1 MFGRNLGWPGG
12 SIALGTRSQR
22 PLCPYTM
29 LDIAFIREFPELVKA
44 GAQKKRIQVDVD
56 RLLEVDRQRRALIT
70 DIEQLRAERNRR
82 SKAISS
88 VPASERAALLAETRT
103 ISEQLKHSETALEP
117 LEAEFERLMLQMPNV
132 PALDVPEGLTD
143 ADNVEVRRWGEPP
156 VFGFTPR
163 DHVELGEALDLID
176 IKRAV
181 RIAGTRTYYL
191 KHEAVLLELAVLRF
205 TLDHMLRKGFT
216 PMLVP
221 QLVKDEAMIGT
232 AYFPGGEE
240 QAYRIEMDAL
250 NLIGTAEV
258 PLTAYHYDEIL
269 NEAELPK
276 RYVGMSTCYRR
287 EAGTY
292 GRDTRGL
299 YRIHQFHKVEQ
310 VIICVA
316 DEQVSIAEHESIVRN
331 AEEVLQALQ
340 LPYRVVNVCGGD
352 LGVSQVKK
360 YDLETWMPSRNA
372 YGETHSASRFY
383 DFQARRLKLRYR
395 DRQGKVHYAHT
406 LNNTV
411 IASPRIL
418 IPILELYQQ
427 EDGSVIVPAVLR
439 PYMGGIER
447 IDRKRT

>member
-1 MFGRNLGWPGG
+1 
-12 SIALGTRSQR
+12 
-22 PLCPYTM
+22 M
-29 LDIAFIREFPELVKA
+29 LDIAFIREFPDVVKA
-44 GAQKKRIQVDVD
+44 GARKKRIQVDVD
-56 RLLEVDRQRRALIT
+56 RLLDVDRQRRALIT
-70 DIEQLRAERNRR
+70 EIEQLRAGRNRQSR
-82 SKAISS
+82 MVSS
-88 VPASERAALLAETRT
+88 LPLSEREAILAETRGLT
-103 ISEQLKHSETALEP
+103 ERLRHSETALAP
-117 LEAEFERLMLQMPNV
+117 LEAEFEQLMLQVPNV
-132 PALDVPEGLTD
+132 PAADVPEGLTD
-143 ADNVEVRRWGEPP
+143 ADNVEIRRWGEPP
-156 VFGFTPR
+156 TFSFTPC
-163 DHVELGEALDLID
+163 DHVELGETLDLID

-191 KHEAVLLELAVLRF
+191 KNEAVLLELAVLRF
-205 TLDHMLRKGFT
+205 TLDHMIRRGFV

-221 QLVKDEAMIGT
+221 HLVKDEAMIGT

-240 QAYRIEMDAL
+240 QAYRVEKDAV

-269 NEAELPK
+269 SEAELPK
-276 RYVGMSTCYRR
+276 RYVGMSACYRR

-292 GRDTRGL
+292 GRETRGL

-310 VIICVA
+310 VIICAA
-316 DEQVSIAEHESIVRN
+316 DEQVSIAEHEDIVRH
-331 AEEVLQALQ
+331 AEEILQALQ

-352 LGVSQVKK
+352 LGAPQVKK
-360 YDLETWMPSRNA
+360 YDIETWMPSRDG

-395 DRQGKVHYAHT
+395 DRQGRVHYAHT

-418 IPILELYQQ
+418 IPILEIYQQ
-427 EDGSVIVPAVLR
+427 EDGSVIVPEVLR

-447 IDRKRT
+447 IARKKK

>member
-1 MFGRNLGWPGG
+1 
-12 SIALGTRSQR
+12 
-22 PLCPYTM
+22 M
-29 LDIAFIREFPELVKA
+29 LDIAFIRDFPELVKA
-44 GAQKKRIQVDVD
+44 GAKKKHIEVDVD
-56 RLLEVDRQRRALIT
+56 RLLDVDRQRRALIT
-70 DIEQLRAERNRR
+70 EIEQLRAERNRKSR
-82 SKAISS
+82 AVSGL
-88 VPASERAALLAETRT
+88 PASEREALLAETRA
-103 ISEQLKHSETALEP
+103 ISAQLKRSETALAP
-117 LEAEFERLMLQMPNV
+117 LEAEFERLMLQVPNV
-132 PALDVPEGLTD
+132 PAADVPEGLTE

-156 VFGFTPR
+156 GFAFTPR

-181 RIAGTRTYYL
+181 RIAGARTYYL
-191 KHEAVLLELAVLRF
+191 KNEAALLELALLRF

-221 QLVKDEAMIGT
+221 HLVKDEAMLGT

-240 QAYRIEMDAL
+240 QAYRIEADAL

-258 PLTAYHYDEIL
+258 SLTAYHYDEIL
-269 NEAELPK
+269 SAAELPK
-276 RYVGMSTCYRR
+276 RYVGISSCYRR

-292 GRDTRGL
+292 GRDTRGV
-299 YRIHQFHKVEQ
+299 YRIHQFQKMEQ
-310 VIICVA
+310 VVICVA

-352 LGVSQVKK
+352 LGVPQVKK
-360 YDLETWMPSRNA
+360 YDIETWMPSRNA
-372 YGETHSASRFY
+372 YAETHSASRFY
-383 DFQARRLKLRYR
+383 DFQARRLKIRYR

-418 IPILELYQQ
+418 IPILEVYQQ
-427 EDGSVIVPAVLR
+427 EDGSVIVPDVLR
-439 PYMGGIER
+439 PYMGGLER
-447 IDRKRT
+447 IYRARK

>member
-1 MFGRNLGWPGG
+1 
-12 SIALGTRSQR
+12 
-22 PLCPYTM
+22 M
-29 LDIAFIREFPELVKA
+29 LDIAFIREFPDLVKA
-44 GAQKKRIQVDVD
+44 GAKKKRIQVDID
-56 RLLEVDRQRRALIT
+56 RLLDVDRQRRGLIT
-70 DIEQLRAERNRR
+70 EIEQLRAERNRQ
-82 SKAISS
+82 SKLMSS
-88 VPASERAALLAETRT
+88 LPPSEREAILAETRGLT
-103 ISEQLKHSETALEP
+103 EQLKRSETALAP
-117 LEAEFERLMLQMPNV
+117 LEAEFEQLMLQVPNV
-132 PALDVPEGLTD
+132 PAADVPEGLTD
-143 ADNVEVRRWGEPP
+143 ADNVEIRRWGERPA
-156 VFGFTPR
+156 FSFTPR
-163 DHVELGEALDLID
+163 DHVELGEILDLID
-176 IKRAV
+176 VKRAV

-191 KHEAVLLELAVLRF
+191 KNEAVLLELAVLRF
-205 TLDHMLRKGFT
+205 TLDHMMRRGFI

-221 QLVKDEAMIGT
+221 HLVKDEAMIGT

-240 QAYRIEMDAL
+240 QAYRVEKDAV

-269 NEAELPK
+269 HESELPK

-310 VIICVA
+310 VIICTA
-316 DEQVSIAEHESIVRN
+316 DEQVSIAEHEDIVRH
-331 AEEVLQALQ
+331 AEEILQALQ

-352 LGVSQVKK
+352 LGAPQVKK
-360 YDLETWMPSRNA
+360 YDIETWMPGRNG

-395 DRQGKVHYAHT
+395 DRQGRVHFAHT

-418 IPILELYQQ
+418 IPILEIYQQ
-427 EDGSVIVPAVLR
+427 EDGSVIVPEVLR

-447 IDRKRT
+447 IERKKT

>member
-1 MFGRNLGWPGG
+1 
-12 SIALGTRSQR
+12 
-22 PLCPYTM
+22 M
-29 LDIAFIREFPELVKA
+29 LDIAFIREFPDLVKA
-44 GAQKKRIQVDVD
+44 GAKKKRIQVDVD
-56 RLLEVDRQRRALIT
+56 RLLDVDRQRRNLIT
-70 DIEQLRAERNRR
+70 EIEQLRAERNRK
-82 SKAISS
+82 SKTVSS
-88 VPASERAALLAETRT
+88 LPPREREALLAQTRDLT
-103 ISEQLKHSETALEP
+103 EQLRHNEAALAP
-117 LEAEFERLMLQMPNV
+117 LQAEFEHLMLQVPNV
-132 PALDVPEGLTD
+132 PAADVPAGLTE
-143 ADNVEVRRWGEPP
+143 ADNVEIRRWGEPP
-156 VFGFTPR
+156 TFSFTPR

-191 KHEAVLLELAVLRF
+191 KNEAVLLELAVLRF
-205 TLDHMLRKGFT
+205 TLDHMMRRGFV

-221 QLVKDEAMIGT
+221 HLVKDEAMIGT

-240 QAYRIEMDAL
+240 QAYRVEKDAV

-258 PLTAYHYDEIL
+258 PLTAYHYDEVL
-269 NEAELPK
+269 SEAELPK
-276 RYVGMSTCYRR
+276 RYVGMSACYRR

-310 VIICVA
+310 VIICAA
-316 DEQVSIAEHESIVRN
+316 DEQVSIAEHEHIVQH
-331 AEEVLQALQ
+331 AEEVLHALQ

-352 LGVSQVKK
+352 LGAAQVKK
-360 YDLETWMPSRNA
+360 YDIETWMPSRNT

-395 DRQGKVHYAHT
+395 DRQGQMHYAHT

-418 IPILELYQQ
+418 IPILEIYQQ
-427 EDGSVIVPAVLR
+427 EDGSVIVPEVLR
-439 PYMGGIER
+439 SYMGGIER
-447 IDRKRT
+447 IERKKK

>member
-1 MFGRNLGWPGG
+1 
-12 SIALGTRSQR
+12 
-22 PLCPYTM
+22 M
-29 LDIAFIREFPELVKA
+29 LDIAFIREFPDLVKA
-44 GAQKKRIQVDVD
+44 GAKKKRIQVDVD
-56 RLLEVDRQRRALIT
+56 RLLDVDRQRRGLIT
-70 DIEQLRAERNRR
+70 KIEQLRAQRNLKSR
-82 SKAISS
+82 KVSS
-88 VPASERAALLAETRT
+88 LPPSEREALLAETRG
-103 ISEQLKHSETALEP
+103 ISEQLRHSETALAP
-117 LEAEFERLMLQMPNV
+117 LEAEFEHLMLQVPNV
-132 PALDVPEGLTD
+132 PAADVPEGLSD
-143 ADNVEVRRWGEPP
+143 ADNVEIRRWGEPP
-156 VFGFTPR
+156 TFSFNPR

-191 KHEAVLLELAVLRF
+191 KNGAVLLELAVLRF
-205 TLDHMLRKGFT
+205 TLDHMIRRGFT
-216 PMLVP
+216 PLLVP
-221 QLVKDEAMIGT
+221 HLVKDEAMIGT

-240 QAYRIEMDAL
+240 QAYRVEKDEV

-258 PLTAYHYDEIL
+258 PLTAYHYDEVL

-276 RYVGMSTCYRR
+276 RYVGMSACYRR

-310 VIICVA
+310 VIICAA
-316 DEQVSIAEHESIVRN
+316 DEQVSIAEHEAIVHH
-331 AEEVLQALQ
+331 AEEVIQALQ

-352 LGVSQVKK
+352 LGAPQVKK
-360 YDLETWMPSRNA
+360 YDIETWMPSRNA

-395 DRQGKVHYAHT
+395 DRQGRVHYAHT

-418 IPILELYQQ
+418 IPILEIYQQ
-427 EDGSVIVPAVLR
+427 EDGSVTVPEVLR
-439 PYMGGIER
+439 PYMNGTER
-447 IDRKRT
+447 LTRTKT

>member
-1 MFGRNLGWPGG
+1 
-12 SIALGTRSQR
+12 
-22 PLCPYTM
+22 M
-29 LDIAFIREFPELVKA
+29 LDIAFIREFPDLVKA
-44 GAQKKRIQVDVD
+44 GAKKKRIQVDVE
-56 RLLEVDRQRRALIT
+56 RLLDVDRQRRGLIT
-70 DIEQLRAERNRR
+70 EIERLRAERNRK
-82 SKAISS
+82 SKTVSS
-88 VPASERAALLAETRT
+88 LPPSERETLLAETRGLT
-103 ISEQLKHSETALEP
+103 EQLRHSEAALTP
-117 LEAEFERLMLQMPNV
+117 LEAEFEHLMLQVPNV
-132 PALDVPEGLTD
+132 PAADVPEGLTE
-143 ADNVEVRRWGEPP
+143 ADNVEIRRWGEPP
-156 VFGFTPR
+156 TFSFTPR

-191 KHEAVLLELAVLRF
+191 KNEAVLLELAVLRF
-205 TLDHMLRKGFT
+205 TLDHMMRRGFV

-221 QLVKDEAMIGT
+221 HLVKDEAMIGT

-240 QAYRIEMDAL
+240 QAYRIEKDAV

-269 NEAELPK
+269 SEAELPK
-276 RYVGMSTCYRR
+276 RYVGMSACYRR

-316 DEQVSIAEHESIVRN
+316 DEQVSIAEHEDIVRH

-340 LPYRVVNVCGGD
+340 LPYRVVTVCGGD
-352 LGVSQVKK
+352 LGAGQVKK
-360 YDLETWMPSRNA
+360 YDIETWMPSRNA

-395 DRQGKVHYAHT
+395 DRQGRVHYAHT

-418 IPILELYQQ
+418 IPIVEIYQQ
-427 EDGSVIVPAVLR
+427 EDGSVIVPEVLR
-439 PYMGGIER
+439 SYMGGVERIER
-447 IDRKRT
+447 KKK

>member
-1 MFGRNLGWPGG
+1 
-12 SIALGTRSQR
+12 
-22 PLCPYTM
+22 M
-29 LDIAFIREFPELVKA
+29 LDIAFIRDFPDLVKA
-44 GAQKKRIQVDVD
+44 GAKKKHIQVDVD
-56 RLLEVDRQRRALIT
+56 RLLDVDRQRRTLIT
-70 DIEQLRAERNRR
+70 DIEQLRAERNRK
-82 SKAISS
+82 SKTVSS
-88 VPASERAALLAETRT
+88 LPPSEREALLAETRALT
-103 ISEQLKHSETALEP
+103 EQLRRGETALAP
-117 LEAEFERLMLQMPNV
+117 LEEEFERLMLQVPNV
-132 PALDVPEGLTD
+132 PAPDVPDGLSD

-156 VFGFTPR
+156 TFTFAPR

-181 RIAGTRTYYL
+181 RVAGTRTYYL
-191 KHEAVLLELAVLRF
+191 KNEAVLLELAVLRF
-205 TLDHMLRKGFT
+205 TLDHMMRRGFI

-221 QLVKDEAMIGT
+221 HLVKDEAMIGT

-240 QAYRIEMDAL
+240 QAYRIEKDAV

-269 NEAELPK
+269 REAELPK
-276 RYVGMSTCYRR
+276 RYVGMSACYRR

-292 GRDTRGL
+292 GRDTRGI

-310 VIICVA
+310 VIISVA
-316 DEQVSIAEHESIVRN
+316 DEQVSIAEHEGIVRN

-352 LGVSQVKK
+352 LGAPQVKK
-360 YDLETWMPSRNA
+360 YDIETWMPSRNA

-395 DRQGKVHYAHT
+395 DRQSRVRYAHT

-411 IASPRIL
+411 VASPRIL
-418 IPILELYQQ
+418 IPILEVYQQ
-427 EDGSVIVPAVLR
+427 EDGSVMVPEVLR
-439 PYMGGIER
+439 PYMGGIARIER
-447 IDRKRT
+447 KKR

>member
-1 MFGRNLGWPGG
+1 
-12 SIALGTRSQR
+12 
-22 PLCPYTM
+22 M
-29 LDIAFIREFPELVKA
+29 LDIAFIREFPDLVKA
-44 GAQKKRIQVDVD
+44 GAKKKRIQVDVD
-56 RLLEVDRQRRALIT
+56 RLLDVDRQRRNLIT
-70 DIEQLRAERNRR
+70 EIEQLRAERNRK
-82 SKAISS
+82 SKTVSS
-88 VPASERAALLAETRT
+88 LPPREREALLAQTRDLT
-103 ISEQLKHSETALEP
+103 EQLRHNEAALAP
-117 LEAEFERLMLQMPNV
+117 LQAEFEHLMLQVPNV
-132 PALDVPEGLTD
+132 PAADVPAGLTE
-143 ADNVEVRRWGEPP
+143 ADNVEIRRWGEPP
-156 VFGFTPR
+156 TFSFTPR

-191 KHEAVLLELAVLRF
+191 KNEAVLLELAVLRF
-205 TLDHMLRKGFT
+205 TLDHMMRRGFV

-221 QLVKDEAMIGT
+221 HLVKDEAMIGT

-240 QAYRIEMDAL
+240 QAYRVEKDAV

-269 NEAELPK
+269 SEAELPK
-276 RYVGMSTCYRR
+276 RYVGMSACYRR

-310 VIICVA
+310 VIICAA
-316 DEQVSIAEHESIVRN
+316 DEQVSIAEHEHIVQH
-331 AEEVLQALQ
+331 AEEVLHALQ

-352 LGVSQVKK
+352 LGAAQVKK
-360 YDLETWMPSRNA
+360 YDIETWMPSRNT

-395 DRQGKVHYAHT
+395 DRQGQMHYAHT

-418 IPILELYQQ
+418 IPILEIYQQ
-427 EDGSVIVPAVLR
+427 EDGSVIVPEVLR
-439 PYMGGIER
+439 SYMGGIER
-447 IDRKRT
+447 IERKKK

>member
-1 MFGRNLGWPGG
+1 MT
-12 SIALGTRSQR
+12 AA
-22 PLCPYTM
+22 M
-29 LDIAFIREFPELVKA
+29 LDIAFIREFPDLVKA
-44 GAQKKRIQVDVD
+44 GAEKKRLHVDLD
-56 RLLEVDRQRRALIT
+56 RLLEVDRQRRTLIT
-70 DIEQLRAERNRR
+70 EIERLRGERNRQ
-82 SKAISS
+82 SKAVS
-88 VPASERAALLAETRT
+88 ASPPDERESLLTATRAIT
-103 ISEQLKHSETALEP
+103 EQLKQSEAALAP
-117 LEAEFERLMLQMPNV
+117 LEQEFERLMLQVPNV
-132 PALDVPEGLTD
+132 PAPDVPAGLTE
-143 ADNVEVRRWGEPP
+143 ADNVEIRRWGEAPTFSFP
-156 VFGFTPR
+156 PR

-191 KHEAVLLELAVLRF
+191 KNEAALLDLAVLRF

-221 QLVKDEAMIGT
+221 HLVKDEAMIGT

-240 QAYRIEMDAL
+240 QAYHMEKDGL
-250 NLIGTAEV
+250 YLIGTSEV

-269 NEAELPK
+269 SEAELPK
-276 RYVGMSTCYRR
+276 RYAGLSACYRR

-292 GRDTRGL
+292 GRDTRGI

-310 VIICVA
+310 VVVCIA
-316 DEQVSIAEHESIVRN
+316 DEQVSTEEHEGIVRN

-352 LGVSQVKK
+352 LGLPQVKK
-360 YDLETWMPSRNA
+360 YDIETWMPSRQA
-372 YGETHSASRFY
+372 YAETHSASRFY

-395 DRQGKVHYAHT
+395 DRRGKLHYAHT

-418 IPILELYQQ
+418 IPILEIYQQ
-427 EDGSVIVPAVLR
+427 ADGSIVVPEVLR
-439 PYMGGIER
+439 PYMGGMER
-447 IDRKRT
+447 ISRKTKGRSSSHH

>member
-1 MFGRNLGWPGG
+1 
-12 SIALGTRSQR
+12 
-22 PLCPYTM
+22 M
-29 LDIAFIREFPELVKA
+29 LDITFIREFPDLVKA
-44 GAQKKRIQVDVD
+44 GARKKRIQVDVD
-56 RLLEVDRQRRALIT
+56 RLLEVDRQRRSLIT
-70 DIEQLRAERNRR
+70 DIEQLRAERNRQ
-82 SKAISS
+82 SKLVSTL
-88 VPASERAALLAETRT
+88 PASGREAILAETRALT
-103 ISEQLKHSETALEP
+103 AQLRLREAALAP
-117 LEAEFERLMLQMPNV
+117 LEAEFEQLMLQVPNV
-132 PALDVPEGLTD
+132 PAPDVPEGLTD
-143 ADNVEVRRWGEPP
+143 ADNVEIRRWGELPT
-156 VFGFTPR
+156 FAFTPR
-163 DHVELGEALDLID
+163 DHIELGEILDLID
-176 IKRAV
+176 VKRAV

-191 KHEAVLLELAVLRF
+191 KNEAVLLELAVLRF
-205 TLDHMLRKGFT
+205 TLDHMMRRGFV

-221 QLVKDEAMIGT
+221 HLVKDDAMIGT

-240 QAYRIEMDAL
+240 QAYRVEADGV

-269 NEAELPK
+269 AESELPK
-276 RYVGMSTCYRR
+276 RYVGLSACYRR

-310 VIICVA
+310 VIICTA
-316 DEQVSIAEHESIVRN
+316 DEQVSIAHEDIVRH

-352 LGVSQVKK
+352 LGAPQVKK
-360 YDLETWMPSRNA
+360 YDIETWMPSREGF
-372 YGETHSASRFY
+372 GETHSASRFY

-395 DRQGKVHYAHT
+395 DRQGRVHYAHT

-418 IPILELYQQ
+418 IPILEIYQQ
-427 EDGSVIVPAVLR
+427 EDGSVTVPEALR

-447 IDRKRT
+447 IERKNTRAAAGSRDGSMPER

>member
-1 MFGRNLGWPGG
+1 
-12 SIALGTRSQR
+12 
-22 PLCPYTM
+22 M
-29 LDIAFIREFPELVKA
+29 LDITFIREFPDLVKA
-44 GAQKKRIQVDVD
+44 GARKKRIQVDID
-56 RLLEVDRQRRALIT
+56 RLLDVDRQRRVLIT
-70 DIEQLRAERNRR
+70 EIEQLRAERNRQSR
-82 SKAISS
+82 MVSS
-88 VPASERAALLAETRT
+88 LPPSEREALLVETRGLT
-103 ISEQLKHSETALEP
+103 ERLKHSETALAP
-117 LEAEFERLMLQMPNV
+117 LEAEFERLMLQVPNV
-132 PALDVPEGLTD
+132 PAADVPEGLTD
-143 ADNVEVRRWGEPP
+143 ADNVEIRRWGEPP
-156 VFGFTPR
+156 TFSFTPR
-163 DHVELGEALDLID
+163 DHVELGETLDLID

-181 RIAGTRTYYL
+181 RVAGTRTYYL
-191 KHEAVLLELAVLRF
+191 KNEAVLLELAVLRF
-205 TLDHMLRKGFT
+205 TLDHMIRRGFV

-221 QLVKDEAMIGT
+221 HLVKDEAMIGT

-240 QAYRIEMDAL
+240 QAYRIEKDAV

-269 NEAELPK
+269 SEAELPK
-276 RYVGMSTCYRR
+276 RYVGMSACYRR

-310 VIICVA
+310 VIICAA
-316 DEQVSIAEHESIVRN
+316 DEQVSIAEHEDIVRH

-352 LGVSQVKK
+352 LGAPQVKK
-360 YDLETWMPSRNA
+360 YDIETWMPSRDS

-395 DRQGKVHYAHT
+395 DRQGRVHYAHT

-418 IPILELYQQ
+418 IPILEIYQQ
-427 EDGSVIVPAVLR
+427 EDSSVIVPEVLR

-447 IDRKRT
+447 IARKKK

>member
-1 MFGRNLGWPGG
+1 
-12 SIALGTRSQR
+12 
-22 PLCPYTM
+22 M
-29 LDIAFIREFPELVKA
+29 LDIAFIREFPDLVKA
-44 GAQKKRIQVDVD
+44 GAKKKRLEADVD
-56 RLLEVDRQRRALIT
+56 RLLDVDRQRRALIT
-70 DIEQLRAERNRR
+70 EIEQLRAERNRK
-82 SKAISS
+82 SKLVSS
-88 VPASERAALLAETRT
+88 LPPSERETLLAETRGIT
-103 ISEQLKHSETALEP
+103 EQLRRHETALAP
-117 LEAEFERLMLQMPNV
+117 LEEAFERLMLQVPNV
-132 PALDVPEGLTD
+132 PAPDVPDGLTD
-143 ADNVEVRRWGEPP
+143 ADNIEVRRWGEPP
-156 VFGFTPR
+156 TFSFTPR

-191 KHEAVLLELAVLRF
+191 KNEAVLLELAVLRF
-205 TLDHMLRKGFT
+205 TLDQMMRRGFT

-221 QLVKDEAMIGT
+221 HLVKDEAMIGT

-240 QAYRIEMDAL
+240 QAYRIEKDAV

-269 NEAELPK
+269 PEAELPK
-276 RYVGMSTCYRR
+276 RYVGMSACYRR

-292 GRDTRGL
+292 GRDTRGI
-299 YRIHQFHKVEQ
+299 YRIHQFHKIEQ
-310 VIICVA
+310 VVICVA
-316 DEQVSIAEHESIVRN
+316 DEQVSIAEHEAIVRN

-352 LGVSQVKK
+352 LGAPQVKK
-360 YDLETWMPSRNA
+360 YDIETWMPSRNA

-395 DRQGKVHYAHT
+395 DRQGRVRYAHT

-418 IPILELYQQ
+418 IPILEIYQQ
-427 EDGSVIVPAVLR
+427 ENGSVLVPEVLQ

-447 IDRKRT
+447 IDRKKK

>member
-1 MFGRNLGWPGG
+1 
-12 SIALGTRSQR
+12 
-22 PLCPYTM
+22 M

-44 GAQKKRIQVDVD
+44 GAKKKHIQVDVE

-70 DIEQLRAERNRR
+70 EIEHLRAERNRH
-82 SKAISS
+82 SKTVSS
-88 VPASERAALLAETRT
+88 ASPSERQTLLAATRAIT
-103 ISEQLKHSETALEP
+103 EQLKRSETTLAP
-117 LEAEFERLMLQMPNV
+117 LEEEFERLMLQVPNV
-132 PALDVPEGLTD
+132 PAPDVPEGLTE
-143 ADNVEVRRWGEPP
+143 ADNVEIRRWGEPP
-156 VFGFTPR
+156 TFSFTPR
-163 DHVELGEALDLID
+163 DHVELGEVLDLID

-191 KHEAVLLELAVLRF
+191 KNEAVLLELAVLRF
-205 TLDHMLRKGFT
+205 TLDQMMRRGFV
-216 PMLVP
+216 PLLVP
-221 QLVKDEAMIGT
+221 HLVKDEAMTGT
-232 AYFPGGEE
+232 AYFPGGED
-240 QAYRIEMDAL
+240 QAYRVEKDAA

-269 NEAELPK
+269 PEAELPK
-276 RYVGMSTCYRR
+276 RYVGMSACYRR

-310 VIICVA
+310 VIICAA
-316 DEQVSIAEHESIVRN
+316 DEQVSIAEHEHIVHH
-331 AEEVLQALQ
+331 AEEILQALQ

-352 LGVSQVKK
+352 LGVPQVKK
-360 YDLETWMPSRNA
+360 YDIETWMPSRNA

-395 DRQGKVHYAHT
+395 DRQGRVHYAHT

-418 IPILELYQQ
+418 IPILEIYQQ
-427 EDGSVIVPAVLR
+427 EDGSVIVPEVLR
-439 PYMGGIER
+439 SYMGGMER
-447 IDRKRT
+447 LERKKQ

>member
-1 MFGRNLGWPGG
+1 
-12 SIALGTRSQR
+12 
-22 PLCPYTM
+22 M
-29 LDIAFIREFPELVKA
+29 LDITFIREFPDLVKA
-44 GAQKKRIQVDVD
+44 GARKKRIQVDID
-56 RLLEVDRQRRALIT
+56 RLLGVDRQRRVLIT
-70 DIEQLRAERNRR
+70 EIEQLRAERNRQSR
-82 SKAISS
+82 MVSS
-88 VPASERAALLAETRT
+88 LPPSEREALLVETRGLT
-103 ISEQLKHSETALEP
+103 ERLKHSETALAP
-117 LEAEFERLMLQMPNV
+117 LEAEFERLMLQVPNV
-132 PALDVPEGLTD
+132 PAADVPEGLTD
-143 ADNVEVRRWGEPP
+143 ADNVEIRRWGEPP
-156 VFGFTPR
+156 TFSFTPR
-163 DHVELGEALDLID
+163 DHVELGETLDLID

-181 RIAGTRTYYL
+181 RVAGTRTYYL
-191 KHEAVLLELAVLRF
+191 KNEAVLLELAVLRF
-205 TLDHMLRKGFT
+205 TLDHMIRRGFV

-221 QLVKDEAMIGT
+221 HLVKDEAMIGT

-240 QAYRIEMDAL
+240 QAYRIEKDAV

-269 NEAELPK
+269 SETELPK
-276 RYVGMSTCYRR
+276 RYVGMSACYRR

-310 VIICVA
+310 VIICAA
-316 DEQVSIAEHESIVRN
+316 DEQVSIAEHEDIVRH

-352 LGVSQVKK
+352 LGAPQVKK
-360 YDLETWMPSRNA
+360 YDIETWMPSRDS

-395 DRQGKVHYAHT
+395 DRQGRVHYAHT

-418 IPILELYQQ
+418 IPILEIYQQ
-427 EDGSVIVPAVLR
+427 EDSSVIVPEVLR

-447 IDRKRT
+447 IARKKK

>member
-1 MFGRNLGWPGG
+1 
-12 SIALGTRSQR
+12 
-22 PLCPYTM
+22 M
-29 LDIAFIREFPELVKA
+29 LDITFIREFPDLVKA
-44 GAQKKRIQVDVD
+44 GARKKRIQVDID
-56 RLLEVDRQRRALIT
+56 RLLDVDRQRRVLIT
-70 DIEQLRAERNRR
+70 EIEQLRAERNRQSR
-82 SKAISS
+82 MVSS
-88 VPASERAALLAETRT
+88 LPPSEREALLVETRGLT
-103 ISEQLKHSETALEP
+103 ERLKHSETALAP
-117 LEAEFERLMLQMPNV
+117 LEAEFERLMLQVPNV
-132 PALDVPEGLTD
+132 PAADVPEGLTD
-143 ADNVEVRRWGEPP
+143 ADNVEIRRWGEPP
-156 VFGFTPR
+156 TFSFTPR
-163 DHVELGEALDLID
+163 DHVELGETLDLID

-181 RIAGTRTYYL
+181 RVAGTRTYYL
-191 KHEAVLLELAVLRF
+191 KNEAVLLELAVLRF
-205 TLDHMLRKGFT
+205 TLDHMIRRGFV

-221 QLVKDEAMIGT
+221 HLVKDEAMIGT

-240 QAYRIEMDAL
+240 QAYRIEKDAV

-269 NEAELPK
+269 SEAELPK
-276 RYVGMSTCYRR
+276 RYVGMSACYRR

-310 VIICVA
+310 VIICAA
-316 DEQVSIAEHESIVRN
+316 DEQVSIAEHEDIVRH

-352 LGVSQVKK
+352 LGAPQVKK
-360 YDLETWMPSRNA
+360 YDIETWMPSRDS

-395 DRQGKVHYAHT
+395 DRQGRVHYAHT

-418 IPILELYQQ
+418 IPILEIYQQ
-427 EDGSVIVPAVLR
+427 EDGSVIVPEVLR

-447 IDRKRT
+447 IARKKK

>member
-1 MFGRNLGWPGG
+1 
-12 SIALGTRSQR
+12 
-22 PLCPYTM
+22 M
-29 LDIAFIREFPELVKA
+29 LDIAFIREFPDLVKA
-44 GAQKKRIQVDVD
+44 GAKKKRIQVDVD
-56 RLLEVDRQRRALIT
+56 RLLDVDRQRRGLIT
-70 DIEQLRAERNRR
+70 EIEQLRAERNRK
-82 SKAISS
+82 SKTVSS
-88 VPASERAALLAETRT
+88 LPPSEREALLAETRGLT
-103 ISEQLKHSETALEP
+103 EQRRHSEAALAP
-117 LEAEFERLMLQMPNV
+117 LEAEFEHLMLQVPNV
-132 PALDVPEGLTD
+132 PAADVPEGLTE
-143 ADNVEVRRWGEPP
+143 ADNVEIRRWGEPP
-156 VFGFTPR
+156 TFSFTPR
-163 DHVELGEALDLID
+163 DHLELGEALDLID

-191 KHEAVLLELAVLRF
+191 KNEAVLLELAVLRF
-205 TLDHMLRKGFT
+205 TLDHMMRRGFV

-221 QLVKDEAMIGT
+221 HLVKDEAMIGT

-240 QAYRIEMDAL
+240 QAYRIEKDAV

-269 NEAELPK
+269 SEAELPK
-276 RYVGMSTCYRR
+276 RYVGMSACYRR

-316 DEQVSIAEHESIVRN
+316 DEQVSIAEHEDIVRH

-340 LPYRVVNVCGGD
+340 LPYRVVTVCGGD
-352 LGVSQVKK
+352 LGAGQVKK
-360 YDLETWMPSRNA
+360 YDIETWMPSRNA

-395 DRQGKVHYAHT
+395 DRQGRVHYAHT

-418 IPILELYQQ
+418 IPIVEIYQQ
-427 EDGSVIVPAVLR
+427 EDGSVIVPEVLR
-439 PYMGGIER
+439 SYMGGVERIER
-447 IDRKRT
+447 KKK